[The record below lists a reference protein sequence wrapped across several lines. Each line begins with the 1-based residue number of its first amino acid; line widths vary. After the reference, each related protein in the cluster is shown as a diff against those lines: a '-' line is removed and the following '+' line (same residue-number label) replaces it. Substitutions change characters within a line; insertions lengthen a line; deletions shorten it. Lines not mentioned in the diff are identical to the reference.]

1 MLSPELEKAVRKAL
15 GDATRRGHEF
25 SGLEHLLL
33 ALLDDARTGD
43 TIKKCGGALPRLRAK
58 LEEFLTTSIPVIPPP
73 PAHEA
78 ASTESEAV
86 DAVEGGEQDEEAHH
100 AQPSLGF
107 LRVIQNAVNHI
118 LGAGRSEVQGPH
130 VLAAMYN
137 ERDCHAVHFL
147 KEEGITRLDLLT
159 AISHGTTKLLPGLAH
174 GDGDAASGMPDEQG
188 EDGPAKDPLAVYAVN
203 LNERARR
210 GEIDPL
216 VGRHKEVERALH
228 VLARRRKNNPL
239 FVGDPGVGKTAIVEG
254 MAARIEAGEAPA
266 ALRGTTI
273 FSIDMGSLLAG
284 TRYRGDF
291 EERFKAVLRAVEEKE
306 NAVIFV
312 DELHT
317 IVGAGAVSGGSMDA
331 SNLLKPLLSSGR
343 IRCIGTTTHKELR
356 AHIEKDRALARRFQ
370 PIEVPE
376 LNVADTVKV
385 LKGLRRHYEDF
396 HGVKYS
402 PKALRMA
409 AELADRYL
417 SERKLPDKA
426 IDLIDEAGAI
436 LKLRG
441 RDPES
446 KPDESMRVRS
456 RDIEAVVATMARIP
470 PRRAAST
477 DRERLRNLETEIKA
491 RIFGQDKAVERVCQA
506 IRMNRAGLG
515 QPGRPIGCFVF
526 AGPTGVGKTELAK
539 QLAEILGVSFL
550 RYDMS
555 EYMERHTVS
564 RLIGAPPGYVGFDQ
578 GGLLTDAIHKSP
590 HAVLLLDEIEKAH
603 PDLFNILLQV
613 MDHGALTD
621 NNGRQSDFRH
631 VVLIMTSNVGARDLS
646 KHLPGFGSGE
656 RFGDSDEAFKRMF
669 SPEFRNRLDAKV
681 DFAPL
686 GAMEMLRIVDKFIA
700 ELSAQLAERK
710 VTLEL
715 SPTARDYLAKKGHD
729 PMNGARPL
737 ARVIQEEVKRPL
749 TDELLFG
756 ALANGGRVSVDME
769 GEKLTF
775 ACASSP
781 AKLVSPEKTP
791 VN

>member
-1 MLSPELEKAVRKAL
+1 MFGAKATMLSPELEQAVRKAL
-15 GDATRRGHEF
+15 GDATRRRHEF

-33 ALLDDARTGD
+33 ALLDDGKTAD
-43 TIKKCGGALPRLRAK
+43 VIKKCGGALPRMRGK
-58 LEEFLTTSIPVIPPP
+58 LEKFLSTSIPVLPTPE
-73 PAHEA
+73 PAA
-78 ASTESEAV
+78 AAEGKPQEPREDD
-86 DAVEGGEQDEEAHH
+86 DASFH

-118 LGAGRSEVQGPH
+118 IGAGRSEVHGPH
-130 VLAAMYN
+130 VLVAMFA
-137 ERDCHAVHFL
+137 ERDSHAVHFL
-147 KEEGITRLDLLT
+147 KEEGISRLDILSS
-159 AISHGTTKLLPGLAH
+159 ISHGTAKLLPAPK
-174 GDGDAASGMPDEQG
+174 DSAEEAAPMAG
-188 EDGPAKDPLAVYAVN
+188 EDDEAPAKDPLAAYAVN

-254 MAARIEAGEAPA
+254 MAARIEAGEAPK
-266 ALRGTTI
+266 ALRNTTI
-273 FSIDMGSLLAG
+273 FSLDMGAILAG

-291 EERFKAVLRAVEEKE
+291 EERFKAVLRAVEEQE
-306 NAVIFV
+306 NAVVFV

-356 AHIEKDRALARRFQ
+356 GHIEKDRALARRFQ
-370 PIEVPE
+370 IIEVSE
-376 LNVADTVKV
+376 LNVPDTVKV
-385 LKGLRRHYEDF
+385 LRGLRRHYEEF

-402 PKALRMA
+402 PKALRVA
-409 AELADRYL
+409 ADLADRYL
-417 SERKLPDKA
+417 QERKLPDKA

-436 LKLRG
+436 LKLRAG
-441 RDPES
+441 DDADR
-446 KPDESMRVRS
+446 KPDEPLRVRS

-470 PRRAAST
+470 PRRAASS

-491 RIFGQDKAVERVCQA
+491 RLFGQDKAVERVCQS

-515 QPGRPIGCFVF
+515 QPGRPIGCFLF

-539 QLAEILGVSFL
+539 QLAEVLGVSFL
-550 RYDMS
+550 RFDMS

-578 GGLLTDAIHKSP
+578 GGLLTDAIHKTP

-646 KHLPGFGSGE
+646 KHLPGFGAGE

-686 GAMEMLRIVDKFIA
+686 GEPIMLQIVDKFVT
-700 ELSAQLAERK
+700 ELSGQLAERN
-710 VTLEL
+710 VTITL
-715 SPTARDYLAKKGHD
+715 SPAVRSYLAKKGHD

-737 ARVIQEEVKRPL
+737 ARLIHDEVKRPL

-756 ALANGGRVSVDME
+756 ALTGGGSVAVDVD
-769 GEKLTF
+769 GETLSFGYT
-775 ACASSP
+775 AAS
-781 AKLVSPEKTP
+781 AKS
-791 VN
+791 

>member
-1 MLSPELEKAVRKAL
+1 MLSQELELAVRKAL
-15 GDATRRGHEF
+15 ADATRRGHEF
-25 SGLEHLLL
+25 SSLEHLLL
-33 ALLDDARTGD
+33 ALLDDARTAD
-43 TIKKCGGALPRLRAK
+43 VIKKCGGALPRVRVK
-58 LEEFLTTSIPVIPPP
+58 LEKFLASAIPAL
-73 PAHEA
+73 PASPERQA
-78 ASTESEAV
+78 RSGEPQAE
-86 DAVEGGEQDEEAHH
+86 DANGGEPAEEFRH
-100 AQPSLGF
+100 AQPSMGF

-118 LGAGRSEVQGPH
+118 LGAGRSEVEGPH
-130 VLAAMYN
+130 VLVAMYG

-147 KEEGITRLDLLT
+147 KEEGISRLDLLT
-159 AISHGTTKLLPGLAH
+159 TISHGTSKLLPGSSD
-174 GDGDAASGMPDEQG
+174 GDGAAGSGTPEEQG
-188 EDGPAKDPLAVYAVN
+188 EEGPARDPLSAYAVN
-203 LNERARR
+203 LNERARK

-216 VGRHKEVERALH
+216 VGRYKEVERALH

-254 MAARIEAGEAPA
+254 LAARIESGEAPR
-266 ALRGTTI
+266 ALHGTTI
-273 FSIDMGSLLAG
+273 YSLDMGALLAG

-291 EERFKAVLRAVEEKE
+291 EERFKAVLRAVEEKD
-306 NAVIFV
+306 NAVVFV

-317 IVGAGAVSGGSMDA
+317 IVGAGAVSGGSIDA

-356 AHIEKDRALARRFQ
+356 GHIEKDRALARRFQ
-370 PIEVPE
+370 TIEVSE
-376 LNVADTVKV
+376 LNVADSVKV
-385 LKGLRRHYEDF
+385 LRGLRRHYEEF

-402 PKALRMA
+402 PKSLRMA

-436 LKLRG
+436 LKLRAG
-441 RDPES
+441 
-446 KPDESMRVRS
+446 DEAGKKDTPMRVRA

-491 RIFGQDKAVERVCQA
+491 RLFGQDKAVERVCQA

-515 QPGRPIGCFVF
+515 QPGRPIGCFLF

-578 GGLLTDAIHKSP
+578 GGLLTDAIHKTP

-613 MDHGALTD
+613 MDHGSLTD

-646 KHLPGFGSGE
+646 KHLPGFGAGE

-686 GAMEMLRIVDKFIA
+686 GEAEMLQIVDKFIA
-700 ELSAQLAERK
+700 ELSGQLAERR
-710 VTLEL
+710 VTLQL
-715 SPTARDYLAKKGHD
+715 SPRARAYLAKKGHD

-756 ALANGGRVSVDME
+756 ALASGGSVSVDLD

-775 ACASSP
+775 AYAAPSTRPASTKS
-781 AKLVSPEKTP
+781 EP
-791 VN
+791 VA